1 MYKVGF
7 FNLNESFN
15 GAVYGS
21 YIWKWGSKEALF
33 IAGLMLEGVGKWW
46 KKEEKEKKN
55 PEIQISGAST

>member
-33 IAGLMLEGVGKWW
+33 IAGLMLEGVGK
-46 KKEEKEKKN
+46 
-55 PEIQISGAST
+55 